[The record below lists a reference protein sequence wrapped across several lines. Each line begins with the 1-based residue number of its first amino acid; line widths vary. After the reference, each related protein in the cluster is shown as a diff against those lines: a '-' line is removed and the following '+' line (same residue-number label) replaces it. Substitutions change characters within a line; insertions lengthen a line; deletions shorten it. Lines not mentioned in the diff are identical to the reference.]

1 MRIKAW
7 AKVNLALNI
16 VGRRPDGYHDLETV
30 MHRID
35 LADDVEVVRDS
46 DLTGAGNRAVGR
58 AISGSDLTGAG
69 HRAADRAASRAC
81 RPGITVTVAGVADLD
96 VSGVPRDRGNVAFRA
111 AQAFFEGLRPPG
123 SDGRRNDGN
132 ADVPA
137 ISPRD
142 SVSISIQ
149 KRIPVGAG
157 LGGGSADA
165 AAVLVAMNRLWGKP
179 YGREKLMAI
188 GASIGADVP
197 FCLMNHDPGG
207 DDADGSPAVY
217 AAFAQGIG
225 DRLTPLPGLHGIG
238 LLLATPGFAVST
250 SDAYAIW
257 DARFVQGAR
266 HESCDVRKP
275 DAVCPPSRPTARRL
289 AEALSTARS
298 SGEHAD
304 ASCDLQRVCSLMS
317 NDFEPLIDE
326 RHGQIMQMKQ
336 LMMRAGAIGALMSGS
351 GPTVFGVYGLFGQA
365 RAAVDV
371 FGSLAADCGL
381 DLNRD
386 GFHVIAGCLGDFG
399 F

>member
-1 MRIKAW
+1 MHAGAHMQGHGQEHAPRTVRVKAW

-35 LADDVEVVRDS
+35 LADDVEVVRGS
-46 DLTGAGNRAVGR
+46 DLTGPGNRAGNRAV
-58 AISGSDLTGAG
+58 
-69 HRAADRAASRAC
+69 SRVC
-81 RPGITVTVAGVADLD
+81 RPVITVTVAGVADLD
-96 VSGVPRDRGNVAFRA
+96 VSGVPSDRGNVAFRA
-111 AQAFFEGLRPPG
+111 AQAFLECLGRPE
-123 SDGRRNDGN
+123 
-132 ADVPA
+132 
-137 ISPRD
+137 

-197 FCLMNHDPGG
+197 FCLMNHDLAG
-207 DDADGSPAVY
+207 DDADGYPPVY
-217 AAFAQGIG
+217 AAFAQGVG
-225 DRLTPLPGLHGIG
+225 DRLTPLPGLQGIG

-257 DARFVQGAR
+257 DARFVRGAR
-266 HESCDVRKP
+266 HEGHDVRKP
-275 DAVCPPSRPTARRL
+275 DAVCPSVRPTARRL
-289 AEALSTARS
+289 AEALSLAQFRA
-298 SGEHAD
+298 ECAD

-326 RHGQIMQMKQ
+326 RYGQIMQMKQ

-351 GPTVFGVYGLFGQA
+351 GPTVFGMYGSFGQA
-365 RAAVDV
+365 GAAVDV

-381 DLNRD
+381 DLSRD
-386 GFHVIAGCLGDFG
+386 GFHVIAGCLGDSEF
-399 F
+399 